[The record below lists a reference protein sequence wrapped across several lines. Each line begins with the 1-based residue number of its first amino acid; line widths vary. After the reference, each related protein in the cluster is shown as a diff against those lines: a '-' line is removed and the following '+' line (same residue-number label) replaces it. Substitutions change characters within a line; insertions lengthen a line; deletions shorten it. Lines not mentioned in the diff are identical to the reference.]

1 MRRPPLSTGLHG
13 RTSPRFRVMKIVHAA
28 SELYPYV
35 KTGGLAD
42 AVGSLASTLADKGH
56 DVAVFVPGYR
66 AALDHKDVARA
77 EQRLGLR
84 VEMGDR
90 IWPATSACC
99 R

>member
-1 MRRPPLSTGLHG
+1 
-13 RTSPRFRVMKIVHAA
+13 MKIVHAA

-42 AVGSLASTLADKGH
+42 AIGSLTATLADKGH
-56 DVAVFVPGYR
+56 DVSVFVPGYR
-66 AALDHKDVARA
+66 AALEHEDVAQA

-90 IWPATSACC
+90 IYAGDVRVLPVK
-99 R
+99 